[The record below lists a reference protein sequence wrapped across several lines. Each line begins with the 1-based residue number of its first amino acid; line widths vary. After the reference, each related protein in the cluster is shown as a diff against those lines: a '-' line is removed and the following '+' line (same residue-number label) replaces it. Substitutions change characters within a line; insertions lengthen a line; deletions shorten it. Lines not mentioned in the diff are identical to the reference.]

1 MIILLITVIIKAN
14 VNSKKE
20 EINKQLFFENV
31 QKSDTNFIE
40 SYGEIT
46 FKMHWYNLIEQ
57 SIINSNSIRVFE
69 SSKLVIINNQSFL
82 FKDLIQIQ
90 LEDNS
95 KTIYS
100 TSTTSSSENTVG
112 RALVGGLLFGSTGA
126 IIGGVT
132 SRKESE
138 QNENSIEKFKLKI
151 TINDLKNPIINFDFS
166 ILTRIVNDKNE
177 IVSGFI
183 YKEYLQKM
191 ISTLS
196 VIIHRNELKL
206 D

>member
-1 MIILLITVIIKAN
+1 VIIKAN